1 MDGNDRFVSARIL
14 WVRRWS
20 PRLLSFRIEREPGF
34 RFVPGQF
41 ARLGC
46 VSPDEVPVWRAY
58 SMASASWVLP
68 FWTEMPMFT
77 FSARSLA
84 LLRRCSAWAAS
95 CAGVVPRA
103 AVPFMG
109 RVRMLPLPG
118 AGWCQSKNN
127 SGETDSSASCPMSK
141 NMLKPPGCACCSA
154 ANKAWRSMVWGL
166 VPWYVWV
173 RLSW

>member
-1 MDGNDRFVSARIL
+1 MPWGSWARTSDVICQTLGSACSSNSAGTLTLPICAMR
-14 WVRRWS
+14 
-20 PRLLSFRIEREPGF
+20 PRSLRSKSTII
-34 RFVPGQF
+34 
-41 ARLGC
+41 
-46 VSPDEVPVWRAY
+46 
-58 SMASASWVLP
+58 
-68 FWTEMPMFT
+68 T

-109 RVRMLPLPG
+109 RVRMLPLPW

-141 NMLKPPGCACCSA
+141 KMLKPPGCACCSA
-154 ANKAWRSMVWGL
+154 ANKAWRSMGWGL